1 MTEQTEIEEQAI
13 EKFEYLTLVKINP
26 GESTLPI
33 DTVAEWSKAF
43 GLVNYVIYLMGKS
56 IYVEQ
61 YIDELGI
68 MREIP
73 KIHPQLLPFI
83 QERRKLQDQ
92 MWKISGGEARNEGA
106 KEFFRKQA
114 DFIFQMSQDNDFK
127 EKHKENMKKILE
139 AEIYEET

>member
-1 MTEQTEIEEQAI
+1 MTEQTEIEENAI

-56 IYVEQ
+56 IYVEE
-61 YIDELGI
+61 YKDELGV